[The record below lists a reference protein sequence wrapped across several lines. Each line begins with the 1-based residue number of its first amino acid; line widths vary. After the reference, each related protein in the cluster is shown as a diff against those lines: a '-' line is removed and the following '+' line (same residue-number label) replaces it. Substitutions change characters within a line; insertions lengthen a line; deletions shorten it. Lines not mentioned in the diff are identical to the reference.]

1 MKNIYI
7 LLLIVCIF
15 TYGNNAKAQCTPDP
29 TCTDV
34 LNPGEIC
41 PEILADGTVGV
52 PYNQIV
58 TVIPPATGTIAGY
71 GTVNIVKIVLT
82 SVGNMPPGLTYQAS
96 SSGVFTVKP
105 ISDPN
110 YRYCILI
117 SGTPTVDG
125 TYPLSVHVM
134 PYINVG
140 STQFPVIVS
149 TVEQVDD
156 TSLAIIIHPASSGYS
171 IVNLNKF
178 SVLDCKPNP
187 FNSVSKIGFISPNSS
202 EVKLNVFDV
211 VGNLVYNEK
220 MTSIRGENY
229 FDFNGMN
236 LGKGIYFYTV
246 SNGKESA
253 TKQLIKN

>member
-1 MKNIYI
+1 MLMKKLYI
-7 LLLIVCIF
+7 LLLIVCFF

-29 TCTDV
+29 TCTD
-34 LNPGEIC
+34 LLAPGEIC
-41 PEILADGTVGV
+41 PLVLADGTVGV
-52 PYNQIV
+52 PYSQVV
-58 TVIPPATGTIAGY
+58 TVIPPATGTITGY

-82 SVGNMPPGLTYQAS
+82 SVGNMPPGLSYQSNPANGS
-96 SSGVFTVKP
+96 YAVTTP
-105 ISDPN
+105 AT
-110 YRYCILI
+110 RYCILI

-125 TYPLSVHVM
+125 TYPLSIHVM

-140 STQFPVIVS
+140 VVIP

-187 FNSVSKIGFISPNSS
+187 FNSVSKVGFISPNSS

-220 MTSIRGENY
+220 MTAIRGENY
-229 FDFNGMN
+229 FEFNGMN

-246 SNGKESA
+246 SNGKETA